1 MLWSQRKA
9 IASPPSGPPEKLSM
23 SISSENLPDHCL
35 VEAGPKK
42 ILITGGKGNF
52 AAPICR
58 ELAGCGE
65 VILTD
70 VSPTGENETFSY
82 HQADLTD
89 FPRVIELMKG
99 IDTVVHLAVVSGK
112 NFPVGSSLGPSEL
125 DPYHEKLL
133 QVNPRIAYHV
143 FEAARRAE
151 VRRIVYAS
159 SLAIYYGD
167 KTRPSYHES
176 DLPDP
181 QNLYACTKLFGENLA
196 RIYHRDFGLETL
208 SLRIGQPFPSHSSH
222 DLVWRGHRRVRSSS
236 VTVEDIGRAVAAA
249 VKSTE
254 TSGIFNVVSDSDN
267 PRYDLENSRRMGYVP
282 SGRFTEEGLFR
293 RSSEKAPWVM
303 ESPTAGEPIFENQ

>member
-1 MLWSQRKA
+1 
-9 IASPPSGPPEKLSM
+9 M

-42 ILITGGKGNF
+42 ILITGGKGNL
-52 AAPICR
+52 AAPIYR

-70 VSPTGENETFSY
+70 VSPTGENETVLY

-89 FPRVIELMKG
+89 FPRVLELMKG

-112 NFPVGSSLGPSEL
+112 DYSKDSILGPSDL
-125 DPYHEKLL
+125 APYLEKVL

-143 FEAARRAE
+143 FEAARRAG

-159 SLAIYYGD
+159 SLTIYYGD

-176 DLPDP
+176 DPPDP

-196 RIYHRDFGLETL
+196 RMYHRDFGLETL
-208 SLRIGQPFPSHSSH
+208 SLRIGQPFPYYSSL
-222 DLVWRGHRRVRSSS
+222 DLGWRENSRYRSSS

-249 VKSTE
+249 VKSKE

-267 PRYDLENSRRMGYVP
+267 PRYDLTNSRRMGYVP
-282 SGRFTEEGLFR
+282 SGRFTEEGLFHR
-293 RSSEKAPWVM
+293 TSEKAPWVL
-303 ESPTAGEPIFENQ
+303 ESPTLHEPKSKNQ

>member
-1 MLWSQRKA
+1 MPPDKFPMA
-9 IASPPSGPPEKLSM
+9 IPSKKLPTHPSVG
-23 SISSENLPDHCL
+23 SGI
-35 VEAGPKK
+35 GK

-52 AAPICR
+52 ANVISQ
-58 ELAGCGE
+58 ELAECAE

-70 VSPTGENETFSY
+70 VIAASGDEKFRY

-89 FPRVIELMKG
+89 FPCVLGVMQG

-112 NFPVGSSLGPSEL
+112 DYPTGSLLGPSEL
-125 DPYHEKLL
+125 EPYHKKLL
-133 QVNPRIAYHV
+133 QVNPCIAYNV
-143 FEAARRAE
+143 FESARRAG

-159 SLAIYYGD
+159 SLTVYYGD

-208 SLRIGQPFPSHSSH
+208 SLRIGQPFPSGTSH
-222 DLVWRGHRRVRSSS
+222 DDVWRDNRRARSSF
-236 VTVEDIGRAVAAA
+236 VTLEDIGRAVAAA
-249 VKSTE
+249 VKSAE

-267 PRYDLENSRRMGYVP
+267 LRFELENSRRMGYVP
-282 SGRFTEEGLFR
+282 SGRFTEQGLFHR
-293 RSSEKAPWVM
+293 TSEEAPWVM
-303 ESPTAGEPIFENQ
+303 ESPTVRELISENQ